1 MKLKEQQFSNRRK
14 SLCLDLY
21 TLTKDMYKEKNITQ
35 QWKKN
40 RWKKTVIVI
49 IPYILFHCP
58 HPRASHTQVFF
69 LAHTIGHISFDTAVV
84 GNSLDIKW
92 VFFFLI
98 KGQVL
103 KYLDTTK
110 VIQAE
115 SPTIG
120 LMAVV
125 IRALHQFF
133 WAILLLSFFTL
144 HWINVL
150 QFFIDLRRQEE
161 RISPNFFTLCQEL
174 HAVLIPHH
182 RIFAVLDFSNYSM
195 GFSLAS

>member
-1 MKLKEQQFSNRRK
+1 ME
-14 SLCLDLY
+14 
-21 TLTKDMYKEKNITQ
+21 
-35 QWKKN
+35 
-40 RWKKTVIVI
+40 KTVIVI
-49 IPYILFHCP
+49 IPYTLSLPALQGFTHLG
-58 HPRASHTQVFF
+58 F

-125 IRALHQFF
+125 IRALH
-133 WAILLLSFFTL
+133 
-144 HWINVL
+144 
-150 QFFIDLRRQEE
+150 
-161 RISPNFFTLCQEL
+161 
-174 HAVLIPHH
+174 
-182 RIFAVLDFSNYSM
+182 
-195 GFSLAS
+195 